1 MAASSCQLL
10 SFLAVAARRGVDVVA
25 YEDDATG
32 LMPADSSPQRITR
45 IVLRPRITVAAAVEE
60 GVVEQLAHQAHA
72 ECYIAN
78 SLTTEVLVEP
88 VVLRG

>member
-1 MAASSCQLL
+1 
-10 SFLAVAARRGVDVVA
+10 
-25 YEDDATG
+25 
-32 LMPADSSPQRITR
+32 
-45 IVLRPRITVAAAVEE
+45 VAAAVEE